1 MSQLR
6 RLVHCTLPPELARR
20 PVLHGLAHA
29 SGAVINVHRAN
40 VDVEAGVAWYL
51 LELEGSEAEVDRAES
66 WLREQGVTV
75 ERIEDRPPGHGST
88 GHGGSAT
95 PGSPAPS

>member
-88 GHGGSAT
+88 GHGGSAA